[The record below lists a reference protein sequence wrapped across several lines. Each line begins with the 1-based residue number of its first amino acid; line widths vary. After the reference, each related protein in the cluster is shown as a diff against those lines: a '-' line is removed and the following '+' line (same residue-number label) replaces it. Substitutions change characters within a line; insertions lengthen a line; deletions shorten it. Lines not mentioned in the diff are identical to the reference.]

1 MARRIAGVLAA
12 GTLLLVAGCGGSSS
26 PGAGGGTV
34 DTGTTPAPT
43 SPSSPPQA
51 PASTPATTPAPPLGP
66 MTPTGRPT
74 QTTPPSAAASI
85 GATCLKPADAARKV
99 TFRVGSGAS
108 ITGAI
113 LGHGRAGVLLAHQS
127 DGDLCQWLPYA
138 RDLAKAGYLVLDLE
152 LEGGRGSA
160 GYVQYGGDQPVP
172 IGLDVAGGVRFL
184 RQQGAR
190 KVVLVGAS
198 MGGSAVLVG
207 AAITRPVVN
216 GVVSL
221 SASPEYAG
229 MDARTAATRL
239 TVPVLYAA
247 TTEDMDYTGTK
258 HYADV
263 ARDFYARTRS
273 PKSLT
278 IVAGAAH
285 GVAMIQEPGIPA
297 VRRALDTFVAA
308 HARG

>member
-1 MARRIAGVLAA
+1 MSRRIAASILAA
-12 GTLLLVAGCGGSSS
+12 ATVLLAGCGGS
-26 PGAGGGTV
+26 GTSGSEV
-34 DTGTTPAPT
+34 TPTPTVTPVPTVT
-43 SPSSPPQA
+43 SPSVAPSSASPSR
-51 PASTPATTPAPPLGP
+51 PAPLGP

-74 QTTPPSAAASI
+74 QTTPPSPVASI

-138 RDLAKAGYLVLDLE
+138 RDLAKAGHLVLDLE

-172 IGLDVAGGVRFL
+172 IGLDVAGGVRLL

-273 PKSLT
+273 AKALT